1 MQARV
6 LKTDSFLTAA
16 AVVAMTKPKFV
27 VALIF
32 ITIIADS
39 AIALVKRGAI
49 PRNIPHN
56 VNTWKTFACNG

>member
-1 MQARV
+1 MLTV
-6 LKTDSFLTAA
+6 LKVIQSERFFS
-16 AVVAMTKPKFV
+16 MTKLKFV
-27 VALIF
+27 VAWIF

>member
-1 MQARV
+1 
-6 LKTDSFLTAA
+6 
-16 AVVAMTKPKFV
+16 MTKPNSL
-27 VALIF
+27 VALIL
-32 ITIIADS
+32 IAIIADS

>member
-1 MQARV
+1 M
-6 LKTDSFLTAA
+6 LT
-16 AVVAMTKPKFV
+16 VIENHSIWIFSMTKPKFV

>member
-1 MQARV
+1 
-6 LKTDSFLTAA
+6 
-16 AVVAMTKPKFV
+16 MTKLDFV